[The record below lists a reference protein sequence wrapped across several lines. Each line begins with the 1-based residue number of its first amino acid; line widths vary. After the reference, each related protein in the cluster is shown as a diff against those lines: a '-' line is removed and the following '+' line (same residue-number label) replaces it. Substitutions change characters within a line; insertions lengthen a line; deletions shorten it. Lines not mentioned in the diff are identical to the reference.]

1 MNKIEKLRQERKEV
15 IKEYSAKKIDNHS
28 NDILT
33 SMKELQYVRVSEIIE
48 ETHDTKSFILVP
60 DKEKGTFDLAP
71 FKAGQYINVKIMIDN
86 SFVTRAYSIASSP
99 ADALK
104 NFYKITIK
112 RVKDG
117 FLSNY
122 MLDDIKVNDTL
133 EISKPAGEF
142 YYNKNRDEKNVI
154 AVAGGSGITPFISMA
169 YAVLDNIEE
178 FNLTVFYSV
187 RKEEDIIFK
196 KEIEAINKKSKKVQF
211 IITLTKEKKKGYLNG
226 HINKEMFEEYI
237 KEFNTIFMCGPK
249 GLYKTMNE
257 ILGFYNIPK
266 KSVHYENFAALFEP
280 SEKKKFKL
288 KILMKGEVKEIPC
301 KSDETLLVAM
311 EREGIKAP
319 SLCRV
324 GTCGFCRSILIEGKI
339 KMVGASQL
347 KDLGENDYIH
357 PCVTYPESDIIIKL
371 DI

>member
-15 IKEYSAKKIDNHS
+15 IKEYSSKKIENHS

-122 MLDDIKVNDTL
+122 MLDDIKVNDAL
-133 EISKPAGEF
+133 EISRPAGEF

-169 YAVLDNIEE
+169 YAVLDNIED

-211 IITLTKEKKKGYLNG
+211 IITLTKEKKK
-226 HINKEMFEEYI
+226 
-237 KEFNTIFMCGPK
+237 
-249 GLYKTMNE
+249 
-257 ILGFYNIPK
+257 
-266 KSVHYENFAALFEP
+266 
-280 SEKKKFKL
+280 
-288 KILMKGEVKEIPC
+288 
-301 KSDETLLVAM
+301 D
-311 EREGIKAP
+311 
-319 SLCRV
+319 
-324 GTCGFCRSILIEGKI
+324 
-339 KMVGASQL
+339 
-347 KDLGENDYIH
+347 
-357 PCVTYPESDIIIKL
+357 
-371 DI
+371 